1 MLRARLSASDGFT
14 LIEVMVAMAVLVIGL
29 AGTLKLVD
37 GANATTTST
46 KAREQA
52 VALQRE
58 VVEAARGVGYSELTP
73 TSAVGLIRQQPGF
86 KDCAT
91 VTAGT
96 PCSTMT
102 SEGWTVQRRG
112 ITYHL
117 TVGVCSVDSP
127 NDELGPHTGG
137 AFCATGGGAANATTC
152 ERYLGANGSVR
163 GTGTA
168 TGTTVGDC
176 GIDLNFDGKVDNLTE
191 AEAGVSSPSGTA
203 DLNPDDYKRIVTL
216 VRWDRGTGLRYALQS
231 STLAYPGLSGAP
243 RVTSIDPVSV
253 TDPITSSATT
263 AATFLVGTNR
273 KSASVAWLLSGTP
286 AGTAA
291 DQGGGVSWQFTWN
304 LGAVGAA
311 TATAP
316 AAGEVLDGAYN
327 VGARAFDLYGSG
339 GPAKWYTIRVNRRAP
354 YPPTAFQAVRSN
366 NVVWTRWAKSPE
378 SDIEGY
384 EVYRRPAGGTP
395 QLVCALSK
403 DTTCAD
409 RTLPSTGTYDY
420 FVEAYDRDPAGA
432 LRAGQTSASVSIP
445 LANKVPN
452 RPVNVTATRSGGQV
466 TVTWQDPPN
475 GDPDGSI
482 VAYRVY
488 RDGIAIGDRYFE
500 TANATVHSMV
510 DGAVSDG
517 PHDYYVVAVDNQGAE
532 SQAEGPKTA

>member
-1 MLRARLSASDGFT
+1 MLRARLNASDGFT
-14 LIEVMVAMAVLVIGL
+14 LIEVLVAMSVLVIGL
-29 AGTLKLVD
+29 AGTLKLID
-37 GANATTTST
+37 QANATTTST

-52 VALQRE
+52 VSLQRE
-58 VVEAARGVGYSELTP
+58 VVEAARGIGYAELTP
-73 TSAVGLIRQQPGF
+73 NAAVGLIRQQQGF

-91 VTAGT
+91 VTSGT

-102 SEGWTVQRRG
+102 SQGWTVQRRG

-127 NDELGPHTGG
+127 NDSLGPHTGS
-137 AFCATGGGAANATTC
+137 AFCATGGGAANAATC

-168 TGTTVGDC
+168 TGTIVGDC

-191 AEAGVSSPSGTA
+191 AEAGVTSPTGTG

-231 STLAYPGLSGAP
+231 TSLPYPGLSGAP
-243 RVTSIDPVSV
+243 RVTSVTPVNV
-253 TDPITSSATT
+253 GDPITSSSTT

-273 KSASVAWLLSGTP
+273 KAASVAWLVSGTP
-286 AGTAA
+286 AGTAT

-304 LGAVGAA
+304 LGSVGAA
-311 TATAP
+311 NATAP
-316 AAGEVLDGAYN
+316 AAGEVLDGTYN
-327 VGARAFDLYGSG
+327 VGARAFDAYGSG
-339 GPAKWYTIRVNRRAP
+339 GPATWYTIRVNRRAP
-354 YPPTAFQAVRSN
+354 YPPTAFQATRAN
-366 NVVWTRWAKSPE
+366 DVVWTRWAKSPE

-384 EVYRRPAGGTP
+384 EVYRKPSGGPA

-403 DTTCAD
+403 DTSCAD
-409 RTLPSTGTYDY
+409 RSLPSTGTYDY
-420 FVEAYDRDPAGA
+420 YVLAYDRDATGA
-432 LRAGQTSASVSIP
+432 LRAGTASASVSVP
-445 LANKVPN
+445 FANRVPD
-452 RPVNVTATRSGGQV
+452 RPINLTTTRSGGQV

-475 GDPDGSI
+475 GDPDGTV

-488 RDGIAIGDRYFE
+488 RDGLAIDNRYFE
-500 TANATVHSMV
+500 TANAGVHSMI
-510 DGAVSDG
+510 DAAASDG

-532 SQAEGPKTA
+532 SQAQGPSTA